1 MAYFIVFLL
10 LIQFV
15 PVDRTHPPIKK
26 EENFV
31 EVVRTPAREKDI
43 LKQSCYDCHSF
54 ETRYPRIAYIAP
66 VSWSIQHNI
75 SKGRVHLNFS
85 NWSSFNKDL
94 RTNMLKNA
102 IRVVQEGEMPVPG
115 YTAQHPR
122 ARLTENQREGL
133 VNYFKSVLEQ
143 GNY

>member
-1 MAYFIVFLL
+1 MSFVLAFLL
-10 LIQFV
+10 LIQFI

-31 EVVRTPAREKDI
+31 EVVRTPSQAKEI
-43 LKQSCYDCHSF
+43 LKQSCYDCHSY
-54 ETRYPRIAYIAP
+54 ETKYPRIAYVAP

-75 SKGRVHLNFS
+75 NKARVHLNFS
-85 NWSSFNKDL
+85 NWTSFNKDL
-94 RTNMLKNA
+94 RTSMLENA
-102 IRVVQEGEMPVPG
+102 IRVVQNGQMPVPG
-115 YTAQHPR
+115 YTAQHPQ
-122 ARLTENQREGL
+122 ARLTEIEREEL